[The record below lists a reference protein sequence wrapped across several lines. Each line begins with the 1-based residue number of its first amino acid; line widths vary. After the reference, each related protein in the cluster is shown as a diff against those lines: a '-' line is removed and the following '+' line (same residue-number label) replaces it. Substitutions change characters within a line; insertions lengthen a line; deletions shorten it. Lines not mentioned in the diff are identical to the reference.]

1 MNATR
6 AATVAAVLA
15 AAAAVPA
22 GPSQAPVAPV
32 TTPVTTPVAAARV
45 AAVAPAPPV
54 HDHASHSHGHAAPP
68 KRAAVRKAAP
78 KPKPL
83 PPPKPTGTA
92 PVWDGRAFRTPEAA
106 MGFLVSAYNAH
117 DDRALK
123 HVTTPDARTNL
134 VGMRPYAPALRL
146 KSCTRLDTGAYD
158 CEFTHTVDGKRGW
171 GGYASFRVAPAAKPG
186 WYMTV
191 LMDCGD
197 GESA

>member
-6 AATVAAVLA
+6 TATVAAVLA

-22 GPSQAPVAPV
+22 GPRPAPVAPV
-32 TTPVTTPVAAARV
+32 TPVAATARV
-45 AAVAPAPPV
+45 AAVAPAPQRV
-54 HDHASHSHGHAAPP
+54 HDHASHSHQHAAPP
-68 KRAAVRKAAP
+68 KRATVRKAAP

-92 PVWDGRAFRTPEAA
+92 PVWDGRAFQTPEAA

-117 DDRALK
+117 DDGALK

-146 KSCTRLDTGAYD
+146 KSCTRLDSGAYD
-158 CEFTHTVDGKRGW
+158 CEFTHTLADKGGW
-171 GGYASFRVAPAAKPG
+171 SGYASFRVAPAAKPG

-191 LMDCGD
+191 LLDCGD